1 MQPRPASAPSLGAAG
16 SQVPSAL
23 PWRHILFVQKP
34 EQESNQEDSVT
45 QRLGW
50 VLPGPVGSD
59 GQDGCGSLGQADVTS
74 INGLLTCHL
83 GLGPSREA
91 AGLMCF
97 AQLKR
102 NTLMLWPPGG
112 CLMALGLENR
122 EVTRNQDA
130 PDACGLLGPL
140 LSQEA
145 SLCSLPALEALLGR
159 VCGFCS
165 CFPGPASGGLMSWLV
180 PVLSSP
186 PWVLHPHHCPP
197 GSPLGRTSPPSLRGS
212 LPPSEAP

>member
-1 MQPRPASAPSLGAAG
+1 MLRKSDAGRGGWAQGPGGSSSPAGPVETNPMQPRPASAPSLGAAG

-34 EQESNQEDSVT
+34 EQESDEEDSVT

-102 NTLMLWPPGG
+102 NTLMLWLPGR

-130 PDACGLLGPL
+130 PTHVGCWVPSSPKRPPCAPCL
-140 LSQEA
+140 LSRLFWAGCVVSAHA
-145 SLCSLPALEALLGR
+145 SRGLPAVA
-159 VCGFCS
+159 
-165 CFPGPASGGLMSWLV
+165 
-180 PVLSSP
+180 
-186 PWVLHPHHCPP
+186 
-197 GSPLGRTSPPSLRGS
+197 
-212 LPPSEAP
+212 